1 MPRLA
6 RNTGLEHK
14 YENVPN
20 EKSFT
25 KGDFLLALTTDEGLK
40 GQHLVLAT

>member
-25 KGDFLLALTTDEGLK
+25 RGDFHLGFMADK
-40 GQHLVLAT
+40 GRKGHHLVLVT